1 MGRLE
6 RIRSRLHLSLERSK
20 KLEPMFSVG
29 FVMRITALRLACVAG
44 ILHDLEMA
52 AISIL
57 ADQENPVMPDCF

>member
-1 MGRLE
+1 
-6 RIRSRLHLSLERSK
+6 
-20 KLEPMFSVG
+20 MFSVG